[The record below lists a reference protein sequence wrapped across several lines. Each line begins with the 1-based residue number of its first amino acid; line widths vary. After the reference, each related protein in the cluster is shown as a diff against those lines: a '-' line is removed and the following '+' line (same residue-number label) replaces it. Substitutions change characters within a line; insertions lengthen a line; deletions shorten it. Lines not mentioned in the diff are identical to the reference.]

1 MIEIKRLEANH
12 VFDVAKIE
20 ALCFSEP
27 WSENAFS
34 ILLGDG
40 AFGMVALLD
49 GVVVAYGGM
58 LFVLD
63 EGQITN
69 IATHPEYRREGLG
82 RMIVEALER
91 EARTLGLSE
100 LFLEVREQNVAARKL
115 YLSCGWEEIG
125 LRKNFYSKPTDNA
138 VLMKKDLLKGD

>member
-1 MIEIKRLEANH
+1 MIEIKRLEAKYIS
-12 VFDVAKIE
+12 DVAKIE

-40 AFGMVALLD
+40 ALGMVALLD
-49 GVVVAYGGM
+49 GVVAAYGGM

-91 EARTLGLSE
+91 EAKTLGLFE
-100 LFLEVREQNVAARKL
+100 LFLEVREQNAAARKL
-115 YLSCGWEEIG
+115 YSSCGWEEIG
-125 LRKNFYSKPTDNA
+125 VRKNFYSKPTDNA
-138 VLMKKDLLKGD
+138 VLMKKDLLKGS

>member
-1 MIEIKRLEANH
+1 MIEIKRLEAKYIS
-12 VFDVAKIE
+12 DVAKIE

-91 EARTLGLSE
+91 EAKTLGLSE

-115 YLSCGWEEIG
+115 YSSCGWEEIG
-125 LRKNFYSKPTDNA
+125 VRKNFYSKPTDNA
-138 VLMKKDLLKGD
+138 VLMKKDLLKGS

>member
-1 MIEIKRLEANH
+1 MIEIKRFEAKH
-12 VFDVAKIE
+12 VFDVVKIE

-91 EARTLGLSE
+91 EAKTLGLSE

>member
-1 MIEIKRLEANH
+1 MIEIKRFEAKH
-12 VFDVAKIE
+12 VFDVVKIE

-91 EARTLGLSE
+91 EAKILGLSE

>member
-1 MIEIKRLEANH
+1 MIEIKRLEAKYIS
-12 VFDVAKIE
+12 DVAKIE

-49 GVVVAYGGM
+49 GVVAAYGGM

-82 RMIVEALER
+82 RMIVEALEC
-91 EARTLGLSE
+91 EAKTLGLSD
-100 LFLEVREQNVAARKL
+100 LFLEVREQNAAARKL
-115 YLSCGWEEIG
+115 YSSCGWEEIG
-125 LRKNFYSKPTDNA
+125 LRKKFYSKPTDNA